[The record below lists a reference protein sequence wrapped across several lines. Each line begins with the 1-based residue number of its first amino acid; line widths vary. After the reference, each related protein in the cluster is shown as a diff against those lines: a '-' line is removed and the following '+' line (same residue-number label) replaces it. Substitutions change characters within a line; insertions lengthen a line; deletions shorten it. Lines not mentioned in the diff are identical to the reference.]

1 MKKNRKVMR
10 LTPKQVMEFE
20 ERIFELETRGNML
33 KAVFDLVDQ
42 PNLMVGVNP
51 SALDNA
57 LSDSIFMMLQEVM
70 EFSRFYS
77 WLVEDY
83 MSNVQGAHISDK

>member
-1 MKKNRKVMR
+1 MKKNRKTMK

-20 ERIFELETRGNML
+20 ERIFELETRGNIL

-51 SALDNA
+51 SALDMA
-57 LSDSIFMMLQEVM
+57 LSDSIDFLLQEVM
-70 EFSRFYS
+70 ECSRFYS
-77 WLVEDY
+77 YLMDSY
-83 MSNVQGAHISDK
+83 LAMAQDTHISDK